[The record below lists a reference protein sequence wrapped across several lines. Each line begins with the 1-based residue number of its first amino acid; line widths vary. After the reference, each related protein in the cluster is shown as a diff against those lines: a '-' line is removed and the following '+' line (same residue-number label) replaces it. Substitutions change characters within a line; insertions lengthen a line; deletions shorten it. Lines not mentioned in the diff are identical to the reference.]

1 MRRRAPGAGA
11 PLAPGEIVLSHATRT
26 FAIHA
31 DQLRT
36 LRGLLSGRR
45 RTPGPARV
53 AALDD
58 VTLRIAP
65 GETVGMV
72 GRNGAGKTSTL
83 KALAGIVPL
92 QSGTA
97 HCGGRVVSLLELG
110 AGFSRD
116 FSGLENIYLQGALF
130 GFSRSEVEE
139 RLEQIIAFSELG
151 EEFIAAPVR
160 TYSQGMFLRL
170 GFSIA
175 AHLDSDVMLI
185 DEVLAVG
192 DEAFQRKC
200 LRRIAERI
208 AAGATL
214 LLVSHE
220 LASIER
226 ACERLIVLD
235 GGRVFFDGPTTEGL
249 AHYRRLL
256 GVEHGAG
263 ISLRPRRGG
272 GSEVAELELRDSLG
286 RPASVFRS
294 GEPLVAF
301 IAVDRGGA
309 SEQAPERLRLELRT
323 GTTVLFATETE
334 LEAAEFGEP
343 ARCVFEVGE
352 LALLGGEY
360 ELAAGVAAAGEA
372 LVLERSVRFTV
383 ARELDAGEGVVDLR
397 GAWRNATGAQAGR

>member
-1 MRRRAPGAGA
+1 MARRRAPGPGPPA
-11 PLAPGEIVLSHATRT
+11 LAPGEILLRDATRT

-31 DQLRT
+31 DQVRT

-45 RTPGPARV
+45 RAALPARV
-53 AALDD
+53 AALRD
-58 VTLRIAP
+58 VSLRIAP

-92 QSGTA
+92 ESGLA
-97 HCGGRVVSLLELG
+97 ACGGRVVSLLELG

-130 GFSRSEVEE
+130 GFSRAEVQE
-139 RLEQIIAFSELG
+139 RLEQIVEFSELG
-151 EEFIAAPVR
+151 EEFISAPVR

-175 AHLDSDVMLI
+175 AHLDADVMLI

-192 DEAFQRKC
+192 DESFQRKC

-220 LASIER
+220 LGAIER
-226 ACERLIVLD
+226 ACERLIVLE
-235 GGRVFFDGPTTEGL
+235 GGRVAFDGPTTEGL
-249 AHYRRLL
+249 AHYRALL

-263 ISLRPRRGG
+263 VSLRPRRGTG
-272 GSEVAELELRDSLG
+272 PEVTELELRDLAG

-294 GEPLVAF
+294 GDPLAAF
-301 IAVDRGGA
+301 VRVRHAGA
-309 SEQAPERLRLELRT
+309 GERLRLELRA
-323 GTTVLFATETE
+323 GATVLFAAETE
-334 LEAAEFGEP
+334 LDGAEAGAMS
-343 ARCVFEVGE
+343 ARVFEVPE
-352 LALLGGEY
+352 LALLGGDY
-360 ELAAGVAAAGEA
+360 ELLAGVGAAGEA
-372 LVLERSVRFTV
+372 VSLQRSTRLSV
-383 ARELDAGEGVVDLR
+383 AREPGAEEGVVDLR
-397 GAWRNATGAQAGR
+397 GSWRAAADAEALRR

>member
-1 MRRRAPGAGA
+1 VSARRRASA
-11 PLAPGEIVLSHATRT
+11 PALAPGEILLARATRT
-26 FAIHA
+26 FEVHA

-36 LRGLLSGRR
+36 LRGLLGGRR
-45 RTPGPARV
+45 RGGPRPARV

-58 VTLRIAP
+58 VSLRIAP

-83 KALAGIVPL
+83 RALAGIVPL
-92 QSGTA
+92 ESGVA
-97 HCGGRVVSLLELG
+97 RCGGRVVSLLELG

-130 GFSRSEVEE
+130 GFSRAEVDE
-139 RLEQIIAFSELG
+139 RLEQIVAFSGLG

-175 AHLDSDVMLI
+175 AHLDADVMLI

-192 DEAFQRKC
+192 DEEFQRRC

-220 LASIER
+220 LGAIER
-226 ACERLIVLD
+226 ACERLIVLES
-235 GGRVFFDGPTTEGL
+235 GRVSFDGPTREGL
-249 AHYRRLL
+249 EHYHRLL
-256 GVEHGAG
+256 GVARAGGAA
-263 ISLRPRRGG
+263 LRPGREQGPA
-272 GSEVAELELRDSLG
+272 VLELELRDGAG

-294 GEPLVAF
+294 GDPLVAF
-301 IAVDRGGA
+301 VAVRRAGPG
-309 SEQAPERLRLELRT
+309 ERVRLELRAAE
-323 GTTVLFATETE
+323 TVLFASETE
-334 LEAAEFGEP
+334 LEGSACA
-343 ARCVFEVGE
+343 FEVPE
-352 LALLGGEY
+352 LALLGGDY
-360 ELAAGVAAAGEA
+360 ELLAGTGAAGEPIA
-372 LVLERSVRFTV
+372 PERAVRFAV
-383 ARELDAGEGVVDLR
+383 AHELGGGEGLLDLR
-397 GAWRNATGAQAGR
+397 GSWRVAAGAKAAR